1 MVKEKNKIK
10 VVKNLDKKNKG
21 IKFFIQETKAEL
33 RKVSWPTKP
42 KVASASLLILVIVI
56 SLTAYVTVADI
67 GLSKLF
73 AMLKAIK

>member
-1 MVKEKNKIK
+1 
-10 VVKNLDKKNKG
+10 
-21 IKFFIQETKAEL
+21 
-33 RKVSWPTKP
+33 VSWPTKP